1 MVVLATQPAFS
12 PDLLGRAVVAAE
24 VNQIDLHILLNKCA
38 LKDNL
43 EHACK
48 MIEPYARMGYAV
60 SEVSPSLIYI
70 RFNNIAF
77 KRIGTIQNIFAGF
90 NLDNAGLIC

>member
-1 MVVLATQPAFS
+1 M
-12 PDLLGRAVVAAE
+12 VAAE
-24 VNQIDLHILLNKCA
+24 ANQIDLHILLNKCD

-60 SEVSPSLIYI
+60 SEVSPSVIML
-70 RFNNIAF
+70 R
-77 KRIGTIQNIFAGF
+77 
-90 NLDNAGLIC
+90 